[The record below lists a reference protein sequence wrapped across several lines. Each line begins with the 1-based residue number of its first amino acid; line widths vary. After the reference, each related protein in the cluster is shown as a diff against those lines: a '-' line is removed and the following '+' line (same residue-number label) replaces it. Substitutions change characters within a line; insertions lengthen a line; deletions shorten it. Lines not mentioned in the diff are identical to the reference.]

1 MRETEKGAIGK
12 ARALRRN
19 MTRAEV
25 VLWQKLR
32 RRQLSGHRF
41 RRQMPLG
48 PYIVDF
54 ACVDKKLIVEVNGE
68 THSSPAEQAHDLRRT
83 QYMAELGWR
92 VYRVWNIDVYNNLE
106 GVLEGIFH
114 NLENENSD

>member
-1 MRETEKGAIGK
+1 MRKAEKGTIGK

-19 MTRAEV
+19 MTHAET

-32 RRQLSGHRF
+32 RKQLSGHRF

-48 PYIVDF
+48 PYIADF
-54 ACVDKKLIVEVNGE
+54 ACVEKKLIVELDGE

-83 QYMAELGWR
+83 QYMSEQGWR
-92 VYRVWNIDVYNNLE
+92 VYRVWNIDVYNNLD

-114 NLENENSD
+114 NLENVSSD